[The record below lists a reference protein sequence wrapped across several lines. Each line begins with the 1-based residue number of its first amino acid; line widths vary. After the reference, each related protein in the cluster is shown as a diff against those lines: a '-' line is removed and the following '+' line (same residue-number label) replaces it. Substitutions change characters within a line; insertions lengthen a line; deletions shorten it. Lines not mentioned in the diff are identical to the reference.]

1 MRTFVGIKLDNKYRG
16 KITNI
21 IGYLKQNGISGNYTD
36 INNVHLTLS
45 FIGEIDEDKVSLI
58 KKIIENIDINNINV
72 IINSVKVFKT
82 YLIFEVEKTNEL
94 LRVQKEL
101 ADNLLKN
108 GFNVDTKEY
117 YPHITIIRKPENV
130 NSIALNNINKNLN
143 IISKVTEITLFESTR
158 INGRLQYIKL

>member
-117 YPHITIIRKPENV
+117 YPHITIIREC
-130 NSIALNNINKNLN
+130 
-143 IISKVTEITLFESTR
+143 
-158 INGRLQYIKL
+158 